1 VKTALQNH
9 VFIYKTQQLQIEF
22 SAGVA
27 FRNKYHSFAEA
38 EASADKL
45 LYKAKNKGRNKVIFD
60 DEIEL

>member
-1 VKTALQNH
+1 
-9 VFIYKTQQLQIEF
+9 
-22 SAGVA
+22 VA